1 MQENRCASPLAAAFD
16 LIQQEKEDLLKEIE
30 SLKKQLKHKDKL
42 LDKYYQMLKDL
53 WRDLDK
59 L

>member
-1 MQENRCASPLAAAFD
+1 MQENRCASPLAVVFD

-42 LDKYYQMLKDL
+42 LDKYYKMLKDL